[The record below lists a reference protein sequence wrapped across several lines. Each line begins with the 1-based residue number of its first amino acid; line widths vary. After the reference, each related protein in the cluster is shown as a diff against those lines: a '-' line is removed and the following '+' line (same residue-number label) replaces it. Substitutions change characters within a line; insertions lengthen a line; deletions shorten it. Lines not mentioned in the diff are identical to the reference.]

1 MLTMKW
7 KSILALAAVTVLCLV
22 APAAFAQTPD
32 TVVLAPHDSGSYEIG
47 YYENANMGLPDAQM
61 HVLNPGSTGGI
72 GSGSASTIAGGDLCA
87 NVYVFTPDQQ
97 LAECC
102 SCKVSPN
109 GMQAF
114 SLASDL
120 SANPLT
126 GTVQHSGAIKIVA
139 STGGGRRGAGLPPVQ
154 TVGNTSYPFCDAGT
168 NYWPNG
174 RLESY
179 ITHVRPLGA
188 SLGAADTV
196 TEIGF
201 EPVDLSYSELE
212 KLQQECFAIEAP
224 AGLGGVGSGA
234 GLCTCDPPKSF

>member
-1 MLTMKW
+1 MFTMKW
-7 KSILALAAVTVLCLV
+7 KCILALAAVTVLCLV
-22 APAAFAQTPD
+22 PVYAQSPD
-32 TVVLAPHDSGSYEIG
+32 TVVTAPHDSGSYEIG
-47 YYENANMGLPDAQM
+47 YYDNANMGLPDAQM
-61 HVLNPGSTGGI
+61 HVLNPGSTGGL

-97 LAECC
+97 MVECC

-109 GMQAF
+109 GMQGF

-120 SANPLT
+120 TANPLT
-126 GTVQHSGAIKIVA
+126 GTVPHSGAIKVVA

-154 TVGNTSYPFCDAGT
+154 TANNTSYPFCDAGT

-179 ITHVRPLGA
+179 ITHVRPLGT
-188 SLGAADTV
+188 SLGAAFTV
-196 TEIGF
+196 TEISF

-212 KLQQECFAIEAP
+212 KLEQECFAIEAP

-234 GLCTCDPPKSF
+234 GVCSCDPNKTF